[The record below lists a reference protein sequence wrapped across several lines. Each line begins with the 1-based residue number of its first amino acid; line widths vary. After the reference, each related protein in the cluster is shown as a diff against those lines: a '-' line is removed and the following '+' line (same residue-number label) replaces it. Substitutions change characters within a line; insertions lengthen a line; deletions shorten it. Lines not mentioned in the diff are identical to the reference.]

1 MMLLKFCPQWVNKL
15 GKLSRGHR
23 TGKSQFSFQF
33 QRKVMPKNVQTTIR
47 LHSVCMTVRL
57 CSKSF
62 KLGFSIEAKESWVPK
77 MWCFQIVVLEKTLES
92 PLDSKEIKPVN
103 LNGRTDAEAEAL
115 VLWPSDLKSQLIG
128 KDPDAEKDWGQEKK
142 GMTKDEMVGQHHH
155 QLNGHKFEQTLGDG
169 ERQGSRVCC
178 RPWGFKESDMT

>member
-1 MMLLKFCPQWVNKL
+1 MLLKFCPQWVNKL

-77 MWCFQIVVLEKTLES
+77 KWCFQIVVLEKTLKS
-92 PLDSKEIKPVN
+92 PLDSKETKAVN
-103 LNGRTDAEAEAL
+103 PKGNQPWILEGL
-115 VLWPSDLKSQLIG
+115 MLKL
-128 KDPDAEKDWGQEKK
+128 K
-142 GMTKDEMVGQHHH
+142 H
-155 QLNGHKFEQTLGDG
+155 QLFGHLMPSMPTHWKRPWCWERLRAGG
-169 ERQGSRVCC
+169 ERGVT
-178 RPWGFKESDMT
+178 ED